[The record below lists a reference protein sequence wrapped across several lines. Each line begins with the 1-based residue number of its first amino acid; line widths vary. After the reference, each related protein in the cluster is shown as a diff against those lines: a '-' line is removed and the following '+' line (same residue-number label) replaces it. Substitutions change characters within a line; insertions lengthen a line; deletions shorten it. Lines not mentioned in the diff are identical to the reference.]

1 MEQRCW
7 RTLTG
12 TKYPLTRDRARLQSQ
27 LESLLEEWQIK
38 LSSVVRDLLG
48 ASGQRVVRAI
58 AAAET
63 DPAQLRALGDK
74 RLHATD
80 SQLKDALSG
89 QPQPVH
95 RARLTL
101 DLQRLDLI
109 EAPIA
114 ELERMIADAM
124 NAHEVAIVRLSE
136 LPGLG
141 VDSAQQIMAAIGPSA
156 EVFPSPEPLASWGES
171 VPGAR
176 RAPASPTATDQRR
189 APALCVVD

>member
-1 MEQRCW
+1 
-7 RTLTG
+7 
-12 TKYPLTRDRARLQSQ
+12 
-27 LESLLEEWQIK
+27 
-38 LSSVVRDLLG
+38 
-48 ASGQRVVRAI
+48 
-58 AAAET
+58 
-63 DPAQLRALGDK
+63 
-74 RLHATD
+74 
-80 SQLKDALSG
+80 
-89 QPQPVH
+89 
-95 RARLTL
+95 LTL